1 MRSFQET
8 RIMPYDAGLIYN
20 IVMDIEKYPQFLPW
34 CSSAVILSKN
44 EEYLTAKL
52 VVEFKNFSESYVSKV
67 FSHQTSEGYDIEVQA
82 ISGPFRYLRNIWQ
95 IKSLNNAS
103 EVKFSIDFEFKSIIM
118 DILIG
123 IVFSTATEKMIVAFE
138 ARAKELSIN

>member
-67 FSHQTSEGYDIEVQA
+67 FSHQTSEGYDIEVQS

>member
-103 EVKFSIDFEFKSIIM
+103 EVKFSIDF
-118 DILIG
+118 
-123 IVFSTATEKMIVAFE
+123 
-138 ARAKELSIN
+138 

>member
-8 RIMPYDAGLIYN
+8 RIMPYDAGLIYD

-34 CSSAVILSKN
+34 CSSAVILSKR

-67 FSHQTSEGYDIEVQA
+67 FSRQTLESYDIEVQA
-82 ISGPFRYLRNIWQ
+82 ISGPFRHLRNIWQ

-118 DILIG
+118 DMLIG

-138 ARAKELSIN
+138 ARAKELSVN